1 MARDRSPLTLA
12 PRNMNDNLIANNSC
26 WNDGGSAQKR
36 LARQLV
42 GRFSLRHS
50 FLSGLSYSPH
60 HRICRCDN
68 TFKTFS
74 LRNRIRPLTYP
85 NIQPYCRCV
94 KQTTYLFTTPV
105 SRGYQQS
112 RILSSTSFKDA
123 WLAEEGR
130 AFPPPTPLVGLSR
143 RRAAG
148 SLTFTGD
155 VFRDATAAPHCS
167 LDTRHIPRRVAE
179 MSQSWRK
186 RIFRATSGKSLPR
199 ATGAVQGKCWFA

>member
-1 MARDRSPLTLA
+1 MAWDRSSLTLA

-74 LRNRIRPLTYP
+74 LRNWVRPP
-85 NIQPYCRCV
+85 KFPDIQPYCRYV
-94 KQTTYLFTTPV
+94 KQTIHYISLKRMSTIPNIILRLFQRCLV
-105 SRGYQQS
+105 SGGGGGRFLRQRRWSVG
-112 RILSSTSFKDA
+112 
-123 WLAEEGR
+123 LA
-130 AFPPPTPLVGLSR
+130 ATPLAHSLSR
-143 RRAAG
+143 VMYFETQRRRRIAPSIHVTFHGELQRCHNPGG
-148 SLTFTGD
+148 SAF
-155 VFRDATAAPHCS
+155 
-167 LDTRHIPRRVAE
+167 
-179 MSQSWRK
+179 
-186 RIFRATSGKSLPR
+186 FRATSGKSLPR